1 MVDASPYAGTKRL
14 MHARHYIYWPVG
26 ILKLSMDKGFCWL
39 ACAPPDTIQ
48 EHRVAEIYDSYHPAS
63 SVNRLRRSSIIHHA

>member
-1 MVDASPYAGTKRL
+1 
-14 MHARHYIYWPVG
+14 
-26 ILKLSMDKGFCWL
+26 LKLSMDKGFCWL